1 MHDYSGKGENS
12 NTYKEK
18 YEVLP
23 FHPPEITI
31 INTFCYVPFLPP
43 FFLSHLLSLPLSFPI

>member
-18 YEVLP
+18 YKVLP